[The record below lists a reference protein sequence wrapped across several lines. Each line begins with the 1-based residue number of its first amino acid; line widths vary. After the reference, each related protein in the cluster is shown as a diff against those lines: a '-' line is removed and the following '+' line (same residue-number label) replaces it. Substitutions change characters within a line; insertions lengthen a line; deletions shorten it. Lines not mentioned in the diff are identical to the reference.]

1 VSAPALVDAHCHLWI
16 APAPEGSPRLDDL
29 GAALSELNAFAAA
42 GGVAVLD
49 CQPGGCGRDARVLHR
64 LSEAS
69 GVAVYCSTGFHM
81 ERHYLPGQGPWADP
95 AGAQEAF
102 TRELREGTPEERIVR
117 PRIVKCAFTG
127 AGGREAELMRAAL
140 AAARAAGAA
149 VVVHTERGQAAE
161 ALPGL
166 VADAGLD
173 PGSVQVSHIDKRLDR
188 ELHRSLARAG
198 LVLGFDTFARPR
210 YDPEARTWPLL
221 LGLVEDGLA
230 SRVTVGLDLAD
241 AGGWGVNGGAGLPSI
256 ASIAA
261 RLARAG
267 VGEPDVAAL
276 VGGNALRL
284 VGAARGAPL

>member
-1 VSAPALVDAHCHLWI
+1 VSTLALADAHCHLWI
-16 APAPEGSPRLDDL
+16 APAPEGSPRLADL

-64 LSEAS
+64 LAEAS
-69 GVAVYCSTGFHM
+69 GVAVFCSTGFHM
-81 ERHYLPGQGPWADP
+81 ERHYLPGEGPWADP
-95 AGAQEAF
+95 AGAEDAF
-102 TRELREGTPEERIVR
+102 TRELREGAPEEPVVR

-127 AGGREAELMRAAL
+127 ADGREAELMRAAL

-161 ALPGL
+161 QLPEL
-166 VADAGLD
+166 VAAAAVD
-173 PGSVQVSHIDKRLDR
+173 PGSVQVSHIDKRPDR

-210 YDPEARTWPLL
+210 YDPEGRTWPLL

-230 SRVTVGLDLAD
+230 GHVTVGLDLAD
-241 AGGWGVNGGAGLPSI
+241 AGGWSVNGGPGLPLV

-261 RLARAG
+261 RLADAG

-276 VGGNALRL
+276 VGGNAMRL
-284 VGAARGAPL
+284 VGSAQGAPL